1 MRFGVRLI
9 RAAIG
14 VLLVLLAVP
23 LMLAGGGLWLVDQ
36 HKTADGTFAARLE
49 SVQAPGRAIVV
60 TDVDALLRAD
70 APFARG
76 GRSTLSLSAH
86 GPGGLLFLGLGPYDQ
101 IEQYLAGVAQTR
113 ISQVRLSRGPLP
125 VDRTDIVGELAPQ
138 RNPFEEPFWRAT
150 STGLIRDGKVEDALT
165 WSPATTRGQRLA
177 VVIMNADGS
186 PGVEVDLFARMRATW
201 LRSTTGGL
209 LAL

>member
-76 GRSTLSLSAH
+76 S
-86 GPGGLLFLGLGPYDQ
+86 
-101 IEQYLAGVAQTR
+101 V
-113 ISQVRLSRGPLP
+113 
-125 VDRTDIVGELAPQ
+125 
-138 RNPFEEPFWRAT
+138 
-150 STGLIRDGKVEDALT
+150 
-165 WSPATTRGQRLA
+165 
-177 VVIMNADGS
+177 
-186 PGVEVDLFARMRATW
+186 
-201 LRSTTGGL
+201 
-209 LAL
+209 